1 MYVYTIKHNVIFL
14 NREIDAWFFLLFV
27 APVDLT
33 TESVGLSWILL
44 SWQPKS
50 TAESY
55 IVAVSGHGYEV
66 NYTVDGTENLLNV
79 TSLEHG
85 TEYALSVIAVASNG
99 ATSTPSVTITATTTF
114 PGTDFFVYCS
124 LVCII
129 ILGFFRSTRS

>member
-1 MYVYTIKHNVIFL
+1 ML
-14 NREIDAWFFLLFV
+14 NSEIDAWFFLLFV
-27 APVDLT
+27 APVDLI

-44 SWQPKS
+44 SWQPMS
-50 TAESY
+50 TAASY

-66 NYTVDGTENLLNV
+66 NYTVDGTENRLNV

-85 TEYALSVIAVASNG
+85 TEYALSVIAVATNG

-124 LVCII
+124 LACFDV
-129 ILGFFRSTRS
+129 